1 MLLKHVNDLLDMSK
15 LEAGKLKI
23 ELQDTDVAALVRFL
37 ASHFAVLAAER
48 GIDYV
53 VDADEAVR
61 RRGRSRQAAARG
73 DEPARQRLQV
83 RARRRPRPLR
93 AAAVAR
99 AS

>member
-48 GIDYV
+48 RDRLRRR
-53 VDADEAVR
+53 R
-61 RRGRSRQAAARG
+61 RRGRASARSI
-73 DEPARQRLQV
+73 PTSCSAC
-83 RARRRPRPLR
+83 
-93 AAAVAR
+93 
-99 AS
+99 